1 MLQALIIRL
10 WLVSFRSHYTRQLG
24 FTYYLM
30 QLNFSLNGESNFRV
44 FKSSI
49 TLKFLLSHLL
59 GRLELSDR
67 IQAPYDNYSE
77 ISSFFLKFFPYVNPI
92 RLTAIQSFDRTMFWI
107 SKVCWGSVFSLQC
120 WKKPHGANNILA

>member
-1 MLQALIIRL
+1 
-10 WLVSFRSHYTRQLG
+10 
-24 FTYYLM
+24 M

-92 RLTAIQSFDRTMFWI
+92 RLTAIQSFDRTMF
-107 SKVCWGSVFSLQC
+107 
-120 WKKPHGANNILA
+120 